1 MFFRLEND
9 ISKWRSE
16 VKARDQTL
24 EQKLEV
30 LENEFGQLWTQINL
44 MPFEVNTTFTQ
55 SRLWELQSNGLFN
68 IP

>member
-44 MPFEVNTTFTQ
+44 MPFEVKTTFTVHTKPFV
-55 SRLWELQSNGLFN
+55 GVTV
-68 IP
+68 